1 MFSMKH
7 LLMGVY
13 QVCANKSPWV
23 KLALQRWGGG
33 GGWGA
38 YIQVSDLRAIMALL
52 FADMEGSSTN
62 IVCDKCGKAF
72 GSRTNLYDHT
82 KRHLGQGPY
91 KCCGKTFYS
100 RANLKRHRYGVFLF
114 ISKFYWHSNISP
126 PDFIT

>member
-33 GGWGA
+33 GWGA

-52 FADMEGSSTN
+52 FLFDRYFISGILYIAHCLHVSVCFFPQNLPSHIGLSSCKNAKISTEICRKN
-62 IVCDKCGKAF
+62 HNSHQQFDFK
-72 GSRTNLYDHT
+72 
-82 KRHLGQGPY
+82 
-91 KCCGKTFYS
+91 
-100 RANLKRHRYGVFLF
+100 LF
-114 ISKFYWHSNISP
+114 IHEIIFFCLQMLHQP
-126 PDFIT
+126 R